1 LSFWYR
7 GDVNEAGKDRGTAEV
22 AVRLSVA
29 LKRLRA
35 RLREEAGITRTG
47 FTLTQLAL
55 LSRLIDEGPATATSL
70 AAAEHVSQQA
80 IAQSVATL
88 KAGGLVQ
95 TEPDA
100 GDRRKIMISA
110 TDTGRDRRE
119 SLLASREAWL
129 VRAIDRIVGPDE
141 RPALDVAIELL
152 ERLAAA
158 DLRPDI
164 EIR

>member
-1 LSFWYR
+1 M
-7 GDVNEAGKDRGTAEV
+7 GEDQDTAEV

-29 LKRLRA
+29 LKRLRS
-35 RLREEAGITRTG
+35 RLREESGTTSTG
-47 FTLTQLAL
+47 FTISQLAL
-55 LSRLIDEGPATATSL
+55 LHRLIEAGPATAASL

-88 KAGGLVQ
+88 KAGDLVRTRRDPGDGRKVLISPTESGL
-95 TEPDA
+95 A
-100 GDRRKIMISA
+100 LYS
-110 TDTGRDRRE
+110 

-129 VRAIDRIVGPDE
+129 VRAIDAVVAPGE
-141 RPALDVAIELL
+141 RAALGTAIELL

-158 DLRPDI
+158 ELGAGV